1 MNEVY
6 ETPAAE
12 AAAAPAEDASTQD
25 ASTQDATAECSS
37 APPASPRSRSW
48 AKLRRN
54 KAAFI
59 GGIFILIYL
68 GCALGA
74 PLLYRGDPS
83 APNLIYSLS
92 TPDAANWLG
101 TDELGRSILGR
112 ILYGSRVS
120 LLIALGV
127 VGVGLVIGVPV
138 GLVSGYYGGKTDF
151 IIQRFTDMLLAFPG
165 FLLALALVAIL
176 GVGLK
181 NTVISIGIS
190 MVPLYIRL
198 VRGCVLTVREE
209 VYVEAARACGTR
221 DILII
226 WRHILPNVMAPITV
240 QTSLSMGTAILFA
253 AGLGFLGIGVQ
264 PPTPEW
270 GAMLGSARAYMMAKP
285 HVATFPGI
293 AIFLAVL
300 SFNLLG
306 DGLRDAF
313 DPRSKI

>member
-1 MNEVY
+1 MTDSV
-6 ETPAAE
+6 
-12 AAAAPAEDASTQD
+12 D
-25 ASTQDATAECSS
+25 
-37 APPASPRSRSW
+37 SPLKRKW
-48 AKLRRN
+48 AKLKRN
-54 KAAFI
+54 KAALL
-59 GGIFILIYL
+59 GGILIVIYVTS
-68 GCALGA
+68 ALFA
-74 PLLYRGDPS
+74 PVLFRGNPS
-83 APNLIYSLS
+83 APNLMNSLES
-92 TPDAANWLG
+92 PSAGYPLG

-120 LLIALGV
+120 LLIAVGV
-127 VGVGLVIGVPV
+127 VSVGIIIGIPL
-138 GLVSGYYGGKTDF
+138 GLVSGYYRGKVDF
-151 IIQRFTDMLLAFPG
+151 IIQRVTDTMLAFPG
-165 FLLALALVAIL
+165 FLLALALVAVL

-198 VRGCVLTVREE
+198 VRGCVLSVREE
-209 VYVEAARACGTR
+209 IYVEAARAVGTR
-221 DILII
+221 DVIILI
-226 WRHILPNVMAPITV
+226 RHILPNVMVPITV

-270 GAMLGSARAYMMAKP
+270 GSMLGSARSYLFHAP

-306 DGLRDAF
+306 DGLRDAL
-313 DPRSKI
+313 DPRFKI

>member
-1 MNEVY
+1 MPLLIPGYGMTDMKDVDM
-6 ETPAAE
+6 
-12 AAAAPAEDASTQD
+12 APGSEENTASG
-25 ASTQDATAECSS
+25 
-37 APPASPRSRSW
+37 SRGW
-48 AKLRRN
+48 AKLKRN
-54 KAAFI
+54 RAALA
-59 GGIFILIYL
+59 GGMLLLIYL
-68 GCALGA
+68 VCALGA
-74 PLLYRGDPS
+74 PVLFRGDPS
-83 APNLIYSLS
+83 APDLMHSLS
-92 TPDAANWLG
+92 PPSGAYFLG

-112 ILYGSRVS
+112 ILYGARVS
-120 LLIALGV
+120 LLIAVGV

-151 IIQRFTDMLLAFPG
+151 IIQRFTDMMLAFPG

-190 MVPLYIRL
+190 MIPLYIRL
-198 VRGCVLTVREE
+198 VRGCVLTVKEE

-221 DILII
+221 DLNII
-226 WRHILPNVMAPITV
+226 RHHILPNVLAPIII
-240 QTSLSMGTAILFA
+240 QTSLGMGTAILFA

-270 GAMLGSARAYMMAKP
+270 GSMLGSARAYMMGKP

-313 DPRSKI
+313 DPRSRI